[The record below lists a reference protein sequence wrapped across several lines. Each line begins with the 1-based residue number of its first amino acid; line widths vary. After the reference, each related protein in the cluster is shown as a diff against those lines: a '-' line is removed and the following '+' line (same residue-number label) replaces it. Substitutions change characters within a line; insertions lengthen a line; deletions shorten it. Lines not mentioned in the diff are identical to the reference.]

1 MSGIDAIT
9 TIRAQFPGGPYYR
22 TDDLPRR
29 CSTRAPQVG
38 VHGYVLK
45 GLLRRELL
53 ETIRAVHA
61 EEERI
66 AEIAAQI
73 TEGSGSPL

>member
-9 TIRAQFPGGPYYR
+9 TIRAQFPEAR
-22 TDDLPRR
+22 IIVLTILPRR
-29 CSTRAPQVG
+29 CWTPAPQVG
-38 VHGYVLK
+38 VHSCVLE

-61 EEERI
+61 EEERKP
-66 AEIAAQI
+66 EVAAQI
-73 TEGSGSPL
+73 TEDSGSPL

>member
-1 MSGIDAIT
+1 MSGIDAII
-9 TIRAQFPGGPYYR
+9 TIRAQFPEAR
-22 TDDLPRR
+22 IIVVTILPRR
-29 CSTRAPQVG
+29 CSTRAPQAG

-53 ETIRAVHA
+53 ERIRAVHA

-66 AEIAAQI
+66 PEVAAQI
-73 TEGSGSPL
+73 TEGFESPP

>member
-1 MSGIDAIT
+1 MSGINAII
-9 TIRAQFPGGPYYR
+9 TIRAHIPEAR
-22 TDDLPRR
+22 IIVVTILPRR

-53 ETIRAVHA
+53 ERIRAVHA

-66 AEIAAQI
+66 PEVAAQI
-73 TEGSGSPL
+73 TEGFESPP

>member
-9 TIRAQFPGGPYYR
+9 TIRAQFPEAR
-22 TDDLPRR
+22 IIVLTILPRR
-29 CSTRAPQVG
+29 WWTRAPQVG
-38 VHGYVLK
+38 VHSCVLK

-53 ETIRAVHA
+53 ERIRVVNA

-66 AEIAAQI
+66 PEVAAQI